1 MAQDFSKLYLIVDW
15 RDDVLM
21 DFVDDLT
28 LEHIEGQLLWEE
40 AWHSCA
46 LDGVV
51 VPFEEMDAVKEIAA
65 KRLEYSEEIIEKV
78 LKGKISEKK
87 LSNVLSYSFDD
98 IKPSWVEVIR
108 YYEVALAMYGMA
120 LEMRENVLFLLPKL
134 PRLIHRSLFYG
145 IPGKEKSGEYR
156 KTSSIEDAGV
166 PSLLKELAPKDNIE
180 EFMKIWSEFTRLL
193 FVQRWNY
200 TLDNVE
206 YSHALFMSILP
217 FEYGNG
223 RVGRIIMNMLLLMAK
238 YGNAI
243 ISSEEE
249 EKKMY
254 FRGLERGA
262 KVFHEQ
268 FVSGQTLPM
277 QLAILYQMRRSSDLI
292 KSIVYGLAD
301 SYDILLNY
309 YLKDKLVPLSEF
321 VKQSGKKLSEVQRLV
336 RSRKLIRKKID
347 GEWYV
352 YPEIAPKS
360 LEEFLG
366 SGRMKTVEKE
376 SKQNDGAKKKNKK

>member
-108 YYEVALAMYGMA
+108 YYEVALAMYSMA

-180 EFMKIWSEFTRLL
+180 DFMKIWSEFTRLL

-277 QLAILYQMRRSSDLI
+277 QLAILYQM
-292 KSIVYGLAD
+292 
-301 SYDILLNY
+301 
-309 YLKDKLVPLSEF
+309 
-321 VKQSGKKLSEVQRLV
+321 
-336 RSRKLIRKKID
+336 
-347 GEWYV
+347 
-352 YPEIAPKS
+352 
-360 LEEFLG
+360 
-366 SGRMKTVEKE
+366 
-376 SKQNDGAKKKNKK
+376 